1 MAGRSCCQAVRILES
16 LGAHGY
22 QHHHAQAQPRR
33 RDDPDD
39 QATILREMSKNLGLN
54 RIFISKLTERLL
66 RMIMIEQPKVMN
78 NDQQVLHELRTL
90 EP

>member
-1 MAGRSCCQAVRILES
+1 
-16 LGAHGY
+16 
-22 QHHHAQAQPRR
+22 
-33 RDDPDD
+33 
-39 QATILREMSKNLGLN
+39 MSKNLGLN

-78 NDQQVLHELRTL
+78 NDQQVLRELRTL